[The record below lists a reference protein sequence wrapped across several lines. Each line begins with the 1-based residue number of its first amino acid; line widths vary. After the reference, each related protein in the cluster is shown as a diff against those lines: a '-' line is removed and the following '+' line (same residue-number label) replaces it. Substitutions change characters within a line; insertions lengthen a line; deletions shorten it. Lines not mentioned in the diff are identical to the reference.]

1 MLEAVTL
8 DFNESPQ
15 VMISKSSIITFLISF
30 GDSAVYNETVIY
42 SYHNNP
48 SRNDCHLR
56 LLLASVKNKFKNCII
71 F

>member
-15 VMISKSSIITFLISF
+15 VMISKSSIITFLIWSF
-30 GDSAVYNETVIY
+30 SVYNETVIY